1 MARERK
7 RPNQGDPQPE
17 EHADAPSDDESQDED
32 FQFAL
37 KELLAAYE
45 PLLAEDLERAPSARG
60 AEKEVAANPPSC
72 DDELQLGG
80 RLFDRFFTEEVAL
93 RLLPAEGRDQ
103 LGPIEQWRW
112 CLPPHPLLHHLR
124 LARLPWPAHVPGVR
138 LLPVPVLALRS
149 RGARRGADRTAAHR
163 GGARGLPHARAARW
177 PARTSRTWPRSWRP
191 SSSRPVS
198 RTRSPQGGSTATRAR
213 RSRLRSSSGC

>member
-45 PLLAEDLERAPSARG
+45 PLLAEDLERARQPEAL
-60 AEKEVAANPPSC
+60 EKEVAANPPSC

-112 CLPPHPLLHHLR
+112 CSATFAAASFSVGSSAVARGRSGR
-124 LARLPWPAHVPGVR
+124 LATTCLGTGSAFARLWVR
-138 LLPVPVLALRS
+138 RRS
-149 RGARRGADRTAAHR
+149 DGRSPRRSARTSQRSCR
-163 GGARGLPHARAARW
+163 RW
-177 PARTSRTWPRSWRP
+177 PAPTSRTWPRSWPP

-213 RSRLRSSSGC
+213 RSQLRSSSGC